1 MGLYWKAA
9 AAALL
14 AVVMTLMLQ
23 RQELGIL
30 LGMAACVLVV
40 LAAAEYLQPVTEL
53 LASLKTMGELDG
65 ELMTVLLKTAGIG
78 LTTEIASLICTD
90 SGNASLGKGLQLLGT
105 VVILWLSIP
114 LFHGLL
120 ELIQE
125 ILEGL

>member
-14 AVVMTLMLQ
+14 AVVMILMLR
-23 RQELGIL
+23 RQEWGIL

-40 LAAAEYLQPVTEL
+40 LAAASYLRPVTL
-53 LASLKTMGELDG
+53 LLDSLKTMGELDG
-65 ELMTVLLKTAGIG
+65 ELMTVLLKAAGIG

-114 LFHGLL
+114 LFRGLL

>member
-14 AVVMTLMLQ
+14 AVVMTLMLR
-23 RQELGIL
+23 RQEWGIL